1 MPIVP
6 PLVGKK
12 VSYATG
18 LDVFVTGYLHLTLMP
33 PSAPPAAIIAAQEPA
48 GGTYLDVGGTV
59 TAMVNN
65 QVLRSK
71 PRGPKG
77 G

>member
-1 MPIVP
+1 MPIAP
-6 PLVGKK
+6 KLVGKP

-33 PSAPPAAIIAAQEPA
+33 PSAPPAAIVAAQDPI
-48 GGTYLDVGGTV
+48 GGTYIDVGGTV

-71 PRGPKG
+71 SSGPKG